1 MNQTDLLNRKTIAQN
16 IAKLLESEVDISPML
31 IDGEWGTGKTFL
43 SDLIKTELEVNKLVD
58 YIYIDAYAEDH
69 LEEPLIMIL
78 GNISRKFSEELDTT
92 STDKIKKVLTPVLK
106 RGLKTIVNIAAN
118 KILNENIAGV
128 MEMYK
133 GAAES
138 TSEELFNNSIDL
150 ILKDHEDAAKNI
162 KDLQNILCKLTEKK
176 PLVIFID
183 ELDRCRPDFA
193 IKLFE
198 KMKHVFEIK
207 NLKFVLLAN
216 RAQLLASIK
225 NIYGQDVEA
234 VKYLDKFLGYSFK
247 VSPFYITTN
256 KSDTLATMELFQSI
270 VAEDSD
276 LKDTFINVEDNIKTL
291 IETLFRIHNTSLRG
305 AKTFIRFLKIYRILA
320 NREIF
325 YSQTS
330 LGKDY
335 FRVIGAFMFCFDPEK
350 CTAIEKN
357 SLSTADFSNYIR
369 NRSIINLSVTSFS
382 LPELLSLLFAEENG
396 VPLKYEPS
404 PNETARV
411 NLQNSAKRSYGFTNR
426 PFSCIDELKNTF
438 KTLRLSCLVI

>member
-43 SDLIKTELEVNKLVD
+43 SDLIKAEFDVNKLVD

-256 KSDTLATMELFQSI
+256 KSDALATMALFQSI

-276 LKDTFINVEDNIKTL
+276 LKDTFIDVEDNFKTL

-305 AKTFIRFLKIYRILA
+305 AKTFIRFLKIYRILT

-335 FRVIGAFMFCFDPEK
+335 FRVIGTFLFCFEPEK
-350 CTAIEKN
+350 CTAIENN
-357 SLSTADFSNYIR
+357 SLSSAEFSSTIR
-369 NRSIINLSVTSFS
+369 NSSIIKLNITKFNL
-382 LPELLSLLFAEENG
+382 LELLSIHFAEDNG
-396 VPLKYEPS
+396 EALKYEPG
-404 PNETARV
+404 PNTTAKENMERKSKEQYGYV
-411 NLQNSAKRSYGFTNR
+411 NLQFN
-426 PFSCIDELKNTF
+426 CIVELKKTF
-438 KTLRLSCLVI
+438 KILRLSN